1 MLKQYAVII
10 GLSLSLGLTAC
21 AQSTDVP
28 QAEQAKTEPSTSEK
42 AAEPNAPRA
51 NREGRAGREGR
62 GGREGR
68 EGRGGRE
75 GRTLPEAAY
84 AACDNL
90 EAQSACT
97 VETPRGTRDGVCRV
111 REGDTRAVC
120 FPSRPEGGRREGGR
134 PEGRRPR
141 PSGQ

>member
-1 MLKQYAVII
+1 MLKKYTVII

-21 AQSTDVP
+21 GPSSEVP
-28 QAEQAKTEPSTSEK
+28 QAEKAKPEISTSEK
-42 AAEPNAPRA
+42 AAEPRTPRA
-51 NREGRAGREGR
+51 NREGRAGGEGR
-62 GGREGR
+62 ANPEGR
-68 EGRGGRE
+68 ANRQGRGGRE

-111 REGDTRAVC
+111 REGDERAVC
-120 FPSRPEGGRREGGR
+120 FPRRPEGGRN
-134 PEGRRPR
+134 EGRRQR